1 MRYRVKVT
9 NLKQITNN
17 NLTEL
22 VNSDDSDLEVQ
33 DEGQISARTNSLT
46 SNNNKPKYL
55 IQNWQFEIRKLTYED
70 AGVYQCLLPLVNP
83 IFKNVTLQVM
93 RKYFFCFNE
102 SYLEKKK

>member
-22 VNSDDSDLEVQ
+22 VNSDDSDLDVQ
-33 DEGQISARTNSLT
+33 DESQTGPRTINSLT
-46 SNNNKPKYL
+46 SNSNKPKYL

-93 RKYFFCFNE
+93 RK
-102 SYLEKKK
+102 